1 MIRSRKKSRPSVQP
15 KEISKRKTKKKPVP
29 IFPRSLSPFGQKR
42 RKSQSALPPLSSFF
56 PFLHSWGDTTVV
68 FATRE
73 ESPPTSPQTTLVP
86 KKPLRDTTRLRRCA
100 ELALYSPGRT
110 GRYPDHDPR
119 KKKELE
125 GDYWHQTM
133 KKISKKLTEMMAS
146 VENFSRKER

>member
-1 MIRSRKKSRPSVQP
+1 MEGAEGNKH
-15 KEISKRKTKKKPVP
+15 KENKEKTCSHFPALSLSFWPKKKEKVNLL
-29 IFPRSLSPFGQKR
+29 FRLF
-42 RKSQSALPPLSSFF
+42 LFFF

-146 VENFSRKER
+146 VENFSRK